1 MGEIGFAVTD
11 LRGVGRE
18 VKDEIFQ
25 FGHVPR
31 LWGNVS
37 IQLLMSL
44 YEHELSEL
52 RIHTSQGSFAFLDN
66 EDVATWTAQVA
77 KIAILHSLQKHL
89 PRIDLP

>member
-11 LRGVGRE
+11 LRGEGRE

-25 FGHVPR
+25 FAHVPG

-44 YEHELSEL
+44 HELSEL